1 MSLGQ
6 NPNIVDGFG
15 NAVKADETGL
25 HITAKPGT
33 TVTIN
38 GQAIQVGPATH
49 GPNDYAAVP
58 DLALGDGAG
67 GASIVFDSVKAGSI
81 VLTDGAGDAIE
92 LDGTSGV
99 EITAG
104 AGGLKLNGAPI
115 NSGGIIQVARTTIPS
130 AKLLSSA
137 SVIVVPAPGMG
148 KYIVPIS
155 MFYNYKFGT
164 IAYAALLG
172 QTMAITIGGSAIW
185 SQCDAAN
192 FMDQL
197 ADQVC
202 TPFASTD
209 ITPSPSV
216 ATGFSPGNPGGPSL
230 ESTLDNAALEFSV
243 DSGGLTL
250 GDGTLDVIIFY
261 YIATKA

>member
-33 TVTIN
+33 TVTMN

-67 GASIVFDSVKAGSI
+67 GASIVFESVKAGCI
-81 VLTDGAGDAIE
+81 VLTDGAGDAIK

-115 NSGGIIQVARTTIPS
+115 KDRKSTRLNSSHVR
-130 AKLLSSA
+130 
-137 SVIVVPAPGMG
+137 
-148 KYIVPIS
+148 IS
-155 MFYNYKFGT
+155 
-164 IAYAALLG
+164 
-172 QTMAITIGGSAIW
+172 
-185 SQCDAAN
+185 
-192 FMDQL
+192 
-197 ADQVC
+197 
-202 TPFASTD
+202 
-209 ITPSPSV
+209 
-216 ATGFSPGNPGGPSL
+216 
-230 ESTLDNAALEFSV
+230 
-243 DSGGLTL
+243 
-250 GDGTLDVIIFY
+250 
-261 YIATKA
+261 